1 MSIPVGRAD
10 AATVPGAADPG
21 ATDPEG
27 PQGAPASGKAPAR
40 RGPFAAIRAD
50 LALVVGCAV
59 VLVWVVI
66 ALTVPLWKPF
76 DPVGFQD
83 LAGRLAP
90 PDHTHWF
97 GTDNLGRD
105 VFSRVMYG
113 TRLSLPIAISA
124 VAISVFLG
132 CLVGALAGF
141 AGGIVDE
148 LVMRVSDIF
157 LAFPAMVLALAI
169 AAALGPSGKN
179 VVIAIAAVTWPEY
192 TRLMRGQVLSIRNN
206 LHVTAAESIGC
217 SRARVFRLHVL
228 PFGMPPIV
236 VKATVDL
243 GMAILLAAGLSFIG
257 VGAAPPTPE
266 WGAMVSEA
274 RNRMDQWWLGL
285 FPGLAILSIVLA
297 FNFIGDSMRDR
308 FDPRMRSQRRR
319 GSSSGSMLRRLF
331 IGNARKANT

>member
-1 MSIPVGRAD
+1 MSTPAEQFGT
-10 AATVPGAADPG
+10 ATVPAATEPAGAVPPRERA
-21 ATDPEG
+21 E
-27 PQGAPASGKAPAR
+27 R
-40 RGPFAAIRAD
+40 RRPFAGLRTD
-50 LALVVGCAV
+50 LALVIGCTV
-59 VLVWVVI
+59 VAAWVVI
-66 ALTVPLWKPF
+66 ALTVPVWKPF
-76 DPVGFQD
+76 DPITFQD
-83 LAGRLAP
+83 LAGRLKAP
-90 PDHTHWF
+90 DSTHWF

-105 VFSRVMYG
+105 VFARVMYG
-113 TRLSLPIAISA
+113 ARLSLPIAISA
-124 VAISVFLG
+124 VAISVVLG
-132 CLVGALAGF
+132 CLVGAVAGF

-148 LVMRVSDIF
+148 VVMRISDIF

-206 LHVTAAESIGC
+206 LHVTAAESVGC
-217 SRARVFRLHVL
+217 SRVRVFRLHVL

-243 GMAILLAAGLSFIG
+243 GMAILLAAGLSFVG

-274 RNRMDQWWLGL
+274 RSRMDQWWLGL

-308 FDPRMRSQRRR
+308 LDPRMRTQRRR
-319 GSSSGSMLRRLF
+319 GGSSASMLRRLF
-331 IGNARKANT
+331 LGNLRKANT

>member
-1 MSIPVGRAD
+1 MTTAADTPTTSTVPSRTGLVLRGSLAAVRSD
-10 AATVPGAADPG
+10 AA
-21 ATDPEG
+21 
-27 PQGAPASGKAPAR
+27 
-40 RGPFAAIRAD
+40 
-50 LALVVGCAV
+50 LVIGCAV
-59 VLVWVVI
+59 VLAWVVI

-90 PDHTHWF
+90 PGGTHWF

-113 TRLSLPIAISA
+113 TRLTLPIAIGA
-124 VAISVFLG
+124 VTIAVCWG
-132 CLVGALAGF
+132 CLVGAVAGF
-141 AGGIVDE
+141 AGGLVDE
-148 LVMRVSDIF
+148 VVMRLSDIF

-206 LHVTAAESIGC
+206 LHVTAAESVGC
-217 SRARVFRLHVL
+217 SRSRVFWRHVL
-228 PFGMPPIV
+228 PFGLPPIV

-257 VGAAPPTPE
+257 VGAAPPAPE
-266 WGAMVSEA
+266 WGAMVSDA
-274 RNRMDQWWLGL
+274 RTRMDQWWLGL

-297 FNFIGDSMRDR
+297 FNFIGDSLRDR
-308 FDPRMRSQRRR
+308 FDPRMRTQRRR
-319 GSSSGSMLRRLF
+319 GGSSASMLRRLLLPS
-331 IGNARKANT
+331 ARKADA

>member
-1 MSIPVGRAD
+1 MTTLADGPTTMPSRAGLALRSSLAFVRSD
-10 AATVPGAADPG
+10 AAL
-21 ATDPEG
+21 
-27 PQGAPASGKAPAR
+27 
-40 RGPFAAIRAD
+40 II
-50 LALVVGCAV
+50 GCAV
-59 VLVWVVI
+59 VFAWVAI
-66 ALTVPLWKPF
+66 ALTVPMWKPF
-76 DPVGFQD
+76 DPVAFQD
-83 LAGRLAP
+83 LTGRLAP
-90 PDHTHWF
+90 PDGTHWF

-105 VFSRVMYG
+105 VFSRVMYA
-113 TRLSLPIAISA
+113 TRLTLPIAISA
-124 VAISVFLG
+124 VAIAVCVG
-132 CLVGALAGF
+132 CLVGAVAGF
-141 AGGIVDE
+141 AGGLVDE
-148 LVMRVSDIF
+148 VVMRLSDIF

-217 SRARVFRLHVL
+217 SRARVFWRHVL

-257 VGAAPPTPE
+257 VGAAPPDPE

-274 RNRMDQWWLGL
+274 RTRMDQWGLGL

-297 FNFIGDSMRDR
+297 FNFIGDSLRDR
-308 FDPRMRSQRRR
+308 FDPRMRTQRRR
-319 GSSSGSMLRRLF
+319 GGSSASMVRRLF
-331 IGNARKANT
+331 LPSTRKVDA

>member
-1 MSIPVGRAD
+1 MTTLADGPTTMPARAGLALRSSLAVVRSD
-10 AATVPGAADPG
+10 AA
-21 ATDPEG
+21 
-27 PQGAPASGKAPAR
+27 
-40 RGPFAAIRAD
+40 
-50 LALVVGCAV
+50 LVIGCAV
-59 VLVWVVI
+59 VLAWVAI

-76 DPVGFQD
+76 DPVSFQD
-83 LAGRLAP
+83 LAGRLSAP
-90 PDHTHWF
+90 DGTHWF

-105 VFSRVMYG
+105 VFSRVMYA
-113 TRLSLPIAISA
+113 TRLTLPIAISA
-124 VAISVFLG
+124 VAIAVTVG
-132 CLVGALAGF
+132 CLVGAVAGF
-141 AGGIVDE
+141 AGGLVDE
-148 LVMRVSDIF
+148 VVMRLSDIF

-169 AAALGPSGKN
+169 AAALGPSGQN

-217 SRARVFRLHVL
+217 SRVRVFWRHVL

-257 VGAAPPTPE
+257 VGAAPPAPE

-274 RNRMDQWWLGL
+274 RTRMDQWWLGL

-297 FNFIGDSMRDR
+297 FNFIGDSLRDR
-308 FDPRMRSQRRR
+308 FDPRMRTQRRR
-319 GSSSGSMLRRLF
+319 GRSSASMLRRL
-331 IGNARKANT
+331 ILPSARKVDA

>member
-1 MSIPVGRAD
+1 MTTSAD
-10 AATVPGAADPG
+10 GLT
-21 ATDPEG
+21 TM
-27 PQGAPASGKAPAR
+27 PAR
-40 RGPFAAIRAD
+40 AELPLRSSLAVVRSNAALII
-50 LALVVGCAV
+50 GSAV
-59 VLVWVVI
+59 VLAWVAI

-76 DPVGFQD
+76 DPITFQD
-83 LAGRLAP
+83 LAGRLSAP
-90 PDHTHWF
+90 DGTHWF

-105 VFSRVMYG
+105 VFSRVMYA
-113 TRLSLPIAISA
+113 TRLTLPIAISA
-124 VAISVFLG
+124 VAIAVTVG
-132 CLVGALAGF
+132 CLVGAVAGF
-141 AGGIVDE
+141 AGGLVDE
-148 LVMRVSDIF
+148 VVMRLSDIF

-169 AAALGPSGKN
+169 AAALGPSGQN

-217 SRARVFRLHVL
+217 SRVRVFWRHVL

-257 VGAAPPTPE
+257 VGAAPPAPE

-274 RNRMDQWWLGL
+274 RTRMDQWWLGL

-297 FNFIGDSMRDR
+297 FNFIGDSLRDR
-308 FDPRMRSQRRR
+308 FDPRMRTQRRR
-319 GSSSGSMLRRLF
+319 GGSSASMLRRL
-331 IGNARKANT
+331 ILPSARKVDA